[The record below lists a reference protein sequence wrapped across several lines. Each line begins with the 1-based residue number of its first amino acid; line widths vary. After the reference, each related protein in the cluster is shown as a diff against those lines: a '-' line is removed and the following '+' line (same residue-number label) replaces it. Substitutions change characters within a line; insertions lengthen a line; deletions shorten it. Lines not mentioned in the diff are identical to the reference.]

1 MATGSAR
8 NEPLGKLT
16 IGGTLVKFITPPT
29 DQTAQ
34 KLSEYFT
41 ANAHLMN
48 SDPGFAAWLKTEYVP
63 IAGGWQY

>member
-1 MATGSAR
+1 M
-8 NEPLGKLT
+8 E
-16 IGGTLVKFITPPT
+16 FITPPS

-41 ANAHLMN
+41 TNAHLMN